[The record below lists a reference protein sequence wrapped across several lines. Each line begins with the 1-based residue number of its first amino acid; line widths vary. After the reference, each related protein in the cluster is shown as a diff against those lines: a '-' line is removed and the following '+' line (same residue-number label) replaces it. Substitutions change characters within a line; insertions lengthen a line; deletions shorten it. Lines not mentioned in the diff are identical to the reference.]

1 MSDSLSDLSESL
13 CCFWNMDTKFRQQK
27 RKRHIFWRRSFHK
40 ESMSESTCNGEKR
53 QRRRKT
59 GTDRQY
65 EEKQEVPERTAY
77 RGRLCRYCRL
87 LRRPSVEYR
96 EEKEKDHG
104 RINAGIK
111 KNS

>member
-1 MSDSLSDLSESL
+1 MLLLENGYKVPAAKEKKAYL
-13 CCFWNMDTKFRQQK
+13 LEKK
-27 RKRHIFWRRSFHK
+27 LPK
-40 ESMSESTCNGEKR
+40 ESMLKVLAMAKKDR
-53 QRRRKT
+53 ARRKT